1 MTDSK
6 EISQLRRTLLL
17 GAAGASVAGYDLSAF
32 AQSNAKSLKISH
44 QFPSG
49 TDFRDRLCKKFGD
62 EVTKKTNGELKF
74 DVYPQSSLMKTNAQF
89 SALRKGA
96 LDFSFYPMPYAGG
109 EVVEANIGLMRDREL
124 GLASWWRSH
133 SLGPHHC
140 SR

>member
-17 GAAGASVAGYDLSAF
+17 GAAGASVAGYDINAW
-32 AQSNAKSLKISH
+32 AQTAASQTLKISH

-49 TDFRDRLCKKFGD
+49 TDFRDRLCKKFAD
-62 EVTKKTNGELKF
+62 EVSKKTNGALKF

-96 LDFSFYPMPYAGG
+96 LDLSFYPTKSQT
-109 EVVEANIGLMRDREL
+109 IIIF
-124 GLASWWRSH
+124 
-133 SLGPHHC
+133 
-140 SR
+140 